1 MPLEEKMDSG
11 QFVVLAELEPPKGAD
26 FSAFMANA
34 NQVKGRV
41 DALVVPEMANAVMKA
56 SSLGGC
62 LFLQTRGFETVM
74 QACCRDRNR
83 LALQADL
90 LAASALGVRNVMVL
104 KGEDINYG
112 DHHQA
117 RDVFDLDPETLLK
130 AIQGLQSGKDMAGIQ
145 LQGVPRYLLGTT
157 FNAGATGGALDIEIE
172 ELNRKIELG
181 VRFVVTTPVF
191 DLFRF
196 QKTFKRL
203 DAGKVAILP
212 TVLLLK
218 SAGMARYIDRNIRH
232 ISIPQELIRALQ
244 KAPDKVNHCIKLA
257 GETISSFREMG
268 VAGVMVST
276 IGWEDKLPQ
285 VLDHAKL

>member
-1 MPLEEKMDSG
+1 MPLQEKIASG
-11 QFVVLAELEPPKGAD
+11 EFVVLGEIEPPKGAD
-26 FSAFMANA
+26 FSAFMTSA

-62 LFLQTRGFETVM
+62 LFLQVRGFETVL

-83 LALQADL
+83 LALQADM
-90 LAASALGVRNVMVL
+90 LAASAMGIRNVMVVR
-104 KGEDINYG
+104 GEDINYG

-117 RDVFDLDPETLLK
+117 REVYDVDPETLLK
-130 AIQGLQSGKDMAGIQ
+130 AIRGLQAGKDMAGVP
-145 LQGVPRYLLGTT
+145 LQGAPEYFLGTA
-157 FNAGATGGALDIEIE
+157 FNAGATGGALEVELE
-172 ELNRKIELG
+172 ELNRKIDLG

-196 QKTFKRL
+196 QKTLKRM
-203 DAGKVAILP
+203 DAGKAAVLP

-232 ISIPQELIRALQ
+232 ISIPQEIIRALQ
-244 KAPDKVNHCIKLA
+244 KAPDKVAHCVKLA
-257 GETISSFREMG
+257 GETITALRDMG
-268 VAGVMVST
+268 VAGVMIST
-276 IGWEDKLPQ
+276 IGWEDKLPLI
-285 VLDHAKL
+285 LDHAKL